1 MIYWNRTY
9 KGKKI
14 NSSRKVVKSANDYG
28 WVVEN
33 DEASDALDMFVDVYG
48 EEEALEALSKA
59 MGKAELDDILDY
71 LARTY
76 DITEEVEDVDTWD
89 KFDLMKEIFG
99 TEELLNNIS
108 GSIGTESLAE
118 NLAFIFRQY
127 DFREWKNDEIDS
139 SKKSIKSV
147 NEHPGY
153 MKITDKNELKKQLDA
168 GVTVYAKST
177 GPFGEDEGAAV
188 IAFGDISDADIAGQI
203 VLDDETYEEYGESS
217 AYINDW
223 AGTEVIVLDQTIG
236 QNSSN
241 YYMLDGSNDISD
253 FDLYVSDDEFVTS
266 SKKIRSFKGSSK
278 NNSTLNFYKNLVK
291 SVLSNRV
298 SEDFAIRSIAQR
310 NDCGTGYAKNIF
322 NNYMNRYKDE
332 LIKSD
337 AEILDIQKD
346 FNVDGDL
353 NSWAEDYMPG
363 SGKANTKG
371 GELVRAAQRILTEY
385 YNNGNMIGRGYGN
398 ETVNPAA
405 RYIVEKTSFEGNDE
419 IKDMLNH
426 VVQMDDNEYNSWLKR
441 FEKDFEDWL
450 RGNEQLFAEANDDD
464 IADYSEDDD
473 RAFILNEFYIE
484 DSGGNQYFFKNQ
496 NDEFVCDVV
505 QFANPPIYNEED
517 IFEDGDE
524 LSSDIDKTE
533 DYGLV
538 EKDGVSYDWEASGTK
553 DDNGNYSE
561 WKIVRVSIA
570 DQDFEV
576 GDVFNVE
583 DAENYSIFDI
593 NGNELKSDDLMK
605 I

>member
-1 MIYWNRTY
+1 MIYWNENY
-9 KGKKI
+9 KGKNL
-14 NSSRKVVKSANDYG
+14 NSSKKVVKSAKVPKSVNLDEDSKKLLDKLERRNRGEELVIKVDDDNAPYVLIKNDGRISENYLNRLAEDYLYDGYGFSGEYVKIFLNPAIMYTFHKVNSSRKPVKSANNYG

-59 MGKAELDDILDY
+59 MGKAELDDVLDY

-89 KFDLMKEIFG
+89 KFDLMKEILG

-127 DFREWKNDEIDS
+127 DFRERKNDKIDS
-139 SKKSIKSV
+139 SKKSIKS
-147 NEHPGY
+147 
-153 MKITDKNELKKQLDA
+153 
-168 GVTVYAKST
+168 
-177 GPFGEDEGAAV
+177 
-188 IAFGDISDADIAGQI
+188 
-203 VLDDETYEEYGESS
+203 
-217 AYINDW
+217 
-223 AGTEVIVLDQTIG
+223 
-236 QNSSN
+236 
-241 YYMLDGSNDISD
+241 
-253 FDLYVSDDEFVTS
+253 
-266 SKKIRSFKGSSK
+266 SKVKSSK
-278 NNSTLNFYKNLVK
+278 NNSTVNFYKNLVK

-322 NNYMNRYKDE
+322 NNYMNKYKDE

-337 AEILDIQKD
+337 VEIADIQKEFD
-346 FNVDGDL
+346 VDGNL

-426 VVQMDDNEYNSWLKR
+426 IVQMDDNEYDSWLKR

-450 RGNEQLFAEANDDD
+450 RSNEQLFAEANDDD

-484 DSGGNQYFFKNQ
+484 DSSGNQYFFKNQ
-496 NDEFVCDVV
+496 NDEFICDVV

-576 GDVFNVE
+576 GDVFDIE
-583 DAENYSIFDI
+583 DAENYAIFDI
-593 NGNELKSDDLMK
+593 NGNELKSDDLIK